1 MAKRKV
7 AGKTEILECLTEIMR
22 SEENAKKA
30 ETMKA
35 AELIGKH
42 LGMFGEKKETGVK
55 VVIVDDIPEAPE
67 RRKYGDTKK

>member
-7 AGKTEILECLTEIMR
+7 AGKTEILERLTEGMR
-22 SEENAKKA
+22 SEDENVKTS

-42 LGMFGEKKETGVK
+42 LGMFGDKNNQSSGIR
-55 VVIVDDIPEAPE
+55 VVIVDDISNDVQDEE
-67 RRKYGDTKK
+67 